1 MARQSSPLVSWF
13 AAWFRRPNFP
23 VICWFASIE
32 PVVCHIHGANPE
44 LPVTDR
50 HQSKSLRDLTKSSPL
65 DLREEKVR
73 DPISCTDSQSICIEW
88 RNWSIPWPILGKR
101 VHGSSHFIYDVPHP
115 DDPHTMSMSARRR
128 KGTIAP
134 PASLWT
140 KKRNHRNQKDNHLYW
155 NPFDRRYRMEPNPL
169 REGLVRTTKRKL

>member
-1 MARQSSPLVSWF
+1 MDLPLIYKMENGFPQS
-13 AAWFRRPNFP
+13 N
-23 VICWFASIE
+23 

-50 HQSKSLRDLTKSSPL
+50 HKSKSLRDLTKSSPL

-88 RNWSIPWPILGKR
+88 RNWSIPWLGKR

-128 KGTIAP
+128 KHRSLRFEQKKEIIA
-134 PASLWT
+134 
-140 KKRNHRNQKDNHLYW
+140 
-155 NPFDRRYRMEPNPL
+155 
-169 REGLVRTTKRKL
+169 TKRTIICIEIRSIGGIGWNRIRFARVSFARLKESFS